1 MLAVLLIAVQAGW
14 SSGNPATTA
23 MNGGVEKPYL
33 PQFAFTAMLWAV
45 VYAIARWKKRNPETW
60 LAWTFIFGWIPP
72 IVLLFK
78 KRRVGG
84 AEDAVG
90 R

>member
-14 SSGNPATTA
+14 SSGNPAATA

-33 PQFAFTAMLWAV
+33 PQFAVFVVLWVV
-45 VYAIARWKKRNPETW
+45 VYAIARWKERDPETW
-60 LAWTFIFGWIPP
+60 LAWTFVFGWISL

-78 KRRVGG
+78 KRRVGTRSP
-84 AEDAVG
+84 A
-90 R
+90 